1 MLISTTDPFKNS
13 KDISALMVYVAL
25 VVESGRVHHCLSVR
39 NASPYVSFYIFPKLD
54 WILFHLFYVPQLSCS
69 ISVPNAFIVSRVKR
83 VTLLKRSKQWLFLYL
98 LFLLWESNLSAEGR
112 KVRLETTSL
121 AHSIRPGLVTM
132 ED

>member
-1 MLISTTDPFKNS
+1 MNFLDSEDISTLVVD
-13 KDISALMVYVAL
+13 VAL
-25 VVESGRVHHCLSVR
+25 IVESGRIHHCLPVR
-39 NASPYVSFYIFPKLD
+39 NASPYVSLDIFPILD
-54 WILFHLFYVPQLSCS
+54 WILFHLFNVSQLSCS
-69 ISVPNAFIVSRVKR
+69 ISVPNAFIVSCVKR
-83 VTLLKRSKQWLFLYL
+83 ITLLKRSKQWLLLYL